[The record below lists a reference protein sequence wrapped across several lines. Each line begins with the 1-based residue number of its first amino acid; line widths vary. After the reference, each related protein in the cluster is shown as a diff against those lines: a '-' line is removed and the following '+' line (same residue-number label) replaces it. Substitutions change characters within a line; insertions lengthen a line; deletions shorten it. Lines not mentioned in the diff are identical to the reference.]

1 MRKDIQFLRGLAV
14 LLVVFYHGK
23 MTPFSGGYLGVDV
36 FFVISGFLITTLI
49 KKAIEAGRF
58 SFSEFYFRRAKRLL
72 PAAYTTFVVTA
83 LMASV
88 LLTSQE
94 LRDFYAQMLGAIT
107 FTGNIVLWRQGTY
120 FGVESEL
127 KPLLHTW
134 SLAVEEQYYLIV
146 PAALCFL
153 SRRRWLAFTVGA
165 TVLSFIAAVVL
176 YKIQPGTAFYLFPG
190 RAWELGIGS
199 AGALLATDSVRLK
212 LVKLAFWPAL
222 LTIVLL
228 AIHPIGGM
236 HPGLDSLLVCVA
248 TLAVILA
255 RREQAFDNRFAAVG
269 VWLGDISYSLYLVH
283 WPLFALAHNLWF
295 SEHELPI
302 WVRLGIIVGSIVLS
316 YLQFRF
322 IEQPFRHAG
331 GDKKRLLVIS
341 AICVSAVM
349 VITTGFLYHQANA
362 LGSVDI
368 AKRRGN
374 TGFGPE
380 CTFKS
385 SFDPPSTCSSG
396 PNPSVMIWGDSNAMH
411 LVSGVA
417 ETSAPDAILQATK
430 FVCGPLMG
438 LAPLGAQTGSYQ
450 NIEWSRSCLSFNRSV
465 LDYIARTPAIKTVAF
480 SSFLSQYLTPS
491 QYHLYDGR
499 RVIDG
504 DAVPAYEAA
513 AAKAFGDTI
522 AAVRALGRKVVIV
535 APPPAMDF
543 DAGRCHERKI
553 RGLISFG
560 AYRECDMPAA
570 DIAKRR
576 ASVTEFLRRVEVE
589 DNVSVLTFNSA
600 LTEGSQIVSAMNG
613 ENVFIA
619 NAHLSYAGSRLLAA
633 KMRLGQRI
641 KSDAR

>member
-14 LLVVFYHGK
+14 LLVLFYHGK
-23 MTPFSGGYLGVDV
+23 ITPFSGGYLGVDV

-49 KKAIEAGRF
+49 KKAIEADRF
-58 SFSEFYFRRAKRLL
+58 KFSEFYFRRARRLL

-146 PAALCFL
+146 PAALFFV
-153 SRRRWLAFTVGA
+153 SRRRWLALVVGA

-176 YKIQPGTAFYLFPG
+176 YKIQPGAAFYLFPG

-199 AGALLATDSVRLK
+199 AGALLAIDTVRLK
-212 LVKLAFWPAL
+212 LVKLAFWPAI
-222 LTIVLL
+222 LTIIVL

-255 RREQAFDNRFAAVG
+255 QREQVFDNRFAAIG

-295 SEHELPI
+295 SKYELPI
-302 WVRLGIIVGSIVLS
+302 WVRFGIIVGSILLA
-316 YLQFRF
+316 YWQYRF

-331 GDKKRLLVIS
+331 GEKKRLLVMTALAS
-341 AICVSAVM
+341 SGVM
-349 VITTGFLYHQANA
+349 VIATSLLLQHASTSGAT
-362 LGSVDI
+362 DI

-374 TGFGPE
+374 TGFGAE

-385 SFDPPSTCSSG
+385 AFAPPSTCSSG

-411 LVSGVA
+411 LIPGVA

-430 FVCGPLMG
+430 FVCGPLLG
-438 LAPLGAQTGSYQ
+438 IAPLGALTGSYQ

-465 LDYIARTPAIKTVAF
+465 LDYIARTPAIRTVAL
-480 SSFLSQYLTPS
+480 SSYLSQYLTPS
-491 QYHLYDGR
+491 QYHLYDGQ

-504 DAVPAYEAA
+504 DAVPEYEAA
-513 AAKAFGDTI
+513 AGRAFAETI

-543 DAGRCHERKI
+543 DAGRCHERKM

-560 AYRECDMPAA
+560 EYRKCDMPASDVA
-570 DIAKRR
+570 TRR
-576 ASVTEFLRRVEVE
+576 ATVTEFLRRVEAE
-589 DNVSVLTFNSA
+589 NGVSVLTFNVA
-600 LTEGSQIVSAMNG
+600 LSDGSQIVSAMNG

-619 NAHLSYAGSRLLAA
+619 NAHLSYAGSRMLAA
-633 KMRLGQRI
+633 KMNLGQRI
-641 KSDAR
+641 KAEAR